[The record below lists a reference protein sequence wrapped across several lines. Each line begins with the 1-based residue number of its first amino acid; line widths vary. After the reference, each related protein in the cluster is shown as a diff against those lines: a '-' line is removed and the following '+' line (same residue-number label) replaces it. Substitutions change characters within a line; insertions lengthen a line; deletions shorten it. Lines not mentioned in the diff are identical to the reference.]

1 MGPRLRL
8 RNLNSMAVVRNDHDV
23 SSEASWTCKL
33 VVSNCVLLQTLRGS
47 VPVPPQSLEP
57 TSDWCFVAVCHAN

>member
-47 VPVPPQSLEP
+47 VPGPSPASKAHL
-57 TSDWCFVAVCHAN
+57 